1 MKVSRAIGFLR
12 HAKSF
17 LPLASLK
24 TLYTGIDEPHFRYCF
39 SVWGFAGSTDI
50 SQLQELQNR
59 AARIITNSSF
69 DTPSRPLIVELGWK
83 TIEEL
88 IGNESK
94 TMVFKSLN
102 DLAPQY
108 LCNLFTKNS
117 VCSSRNLRNTETDF
131 RLPKKNSANG
141 QKCFSFRGAKLWNS
155 FFFFFLFLI

>member
-24 TLYTGIDEPHFRYCF
+24 TLYTGIVEPHFRYCC

-50 SQLQELQNR
+50 SQLQKLQNR
-59 AARIITNSSF
+59 AARIITKSSF

-117 VCSSRNLRNTETDF
+117 ACSSRNLRNNETDL
-131 RLPKKNSANG
+131 RLPKK
-141 QKCFSFRGAKLWNS
+141 KFSKWAKML
-155 FFFFFLFLI
+155 LFPGS